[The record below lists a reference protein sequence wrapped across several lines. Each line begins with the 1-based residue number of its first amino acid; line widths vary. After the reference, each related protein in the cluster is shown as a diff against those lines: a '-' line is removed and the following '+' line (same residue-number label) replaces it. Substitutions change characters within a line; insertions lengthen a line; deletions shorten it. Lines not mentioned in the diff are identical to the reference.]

1 MNMQTAKGIS
11 SISGWLTTVL
21 LASLMSHSVSA
32 EELTGRLKAIAAS
45 KTILVGHQM
54 QSIPFSFAENDGQP
68 LGYSID
74 LCKRVIAGI
83 QQQLELPNLDIKWIP
98 LTLENRFS
106 MVASG
111 KVDLECGTSSNTIS
125 RQKLVDFSLMTWVD
139 GGTLLT
145 KADNPATGL
154 IDMGGKKVGVVA
166 GNSTE
171 KSLHDW
177 LTKNAASFEIVP
189 VKTHL
194 AGMKA
199 LNDGLIDAYAG
210 DQTILIGL
218 ASSVH
223 EQMPVKIASSNFSYE
238 PYALTLPRNDADFKQ
253 AVNSQLAQ
261 LYRSGEILNIYDKW
275 FGQYGKPPMP
285 LLTMYG
291 MNALPE

>member
-1 MNMQTAKGIS
+1 MQTAKGIS
-11 SISGWLTTVL
+11 TITRWLTTAL
-21 LASLMSHSVSA
+21 LASLISHSVSA

-54 QSIPFSFAENDGQP
+54 QSIPFSFAETDGQP

-74 LCKRVIAGI
+74 LCKQVIAGI
-83 QQQLELPNLDIKWIP
+83 QQQLKLPNLDIKWIP

-125 RQKLVDFSLMTWVD
+125 RQKIVDFSLMTWVD
-139 GGTLLT
+139 GGTIIT
-145 KADNPATGL
+145 KADSPATGL
-154 IDMGGKKVGVVA
+154 IDMGGKKIGVVA

-171 KSLHDW
+171 TALHDW
-177 LTKNAASFEIVP
+177 LKKNAASFEIVP
-189 VKTHL
+189 VQTHL
-194 AGMKA
+194 DGMKR

-210 DQTILIGL
+210 DQSILIGL
-218 ASSVH
+218 AASVH
-223 EQMPVKIASSNFSYE
+223 QQMPVKIASSNFSYE
-238 PYALTLPRNDADFKQ
+238 AYALTLPRNDADFKQ
-253 AVNSQLAQ
+253 AVNRQLAQ
-261 LYRSGEILNIYDKW
+261 LYRSGEVLNIYAKW
-275 FGQYGKPPMP
+275 FGQFGKPPAP